1 MRWRLTCG
9 RRGARADVME
19 WGVYNRQYPKQPR
32 SHHCSGVSSYAD
44 LRDTVTGC
52 GMMHRLAPLAAGY
65 AHMNERPSKLFYID
79 PSPTASASH
88 CIASDDSTDFTS
100 LRLSIALRQNIAGH
114 IALKY
119 LLFQSVLF
127 DYICIFTFFFFSFL
141 LISLHTFQRADGGW
155 RDRNVGQLENRKS
168 AY

>member
-1 MRWRLTCG
+1 
-9 RRGARADVME
+9 
-19 WGVYNRQYPKQPR
+19 
-32 SHHCSGVSSYAD
+32 
-44 LRDTVTGC
+44 
-52 GMMHRLAPLAAGY
+52 MMHRLAPLAAGY